1 MTGPAQRKGKRIMHI
16 VVSGKQV
23 DTGDALR
30 QHVSDHLGLVAQ
42 KYFDHAL
49 EAQVTFSRSRAFFH
63 CDITLHAGRGL
74 TMRAEGEAGD
84 AHAAFNAAA
93 EHVAKRLRRYR
104 RKVNEHARDLA
115 NRERPEA
122 ARRLVLQVAEET
134 EEAAPARNGQPA
146 AVAEADSGIDAP
158 AIVAEMP
165 ESIATLSVGEAVM
178 QLDLADRVA
187 MMFRDR
193 ASGALGVVYRRKDGH
208 IGWIDTAA
216 LPVKA

>member
-1 MTGPAQRKGKRIMHI
+1 MHI

-30 QHVSDHLGLVAQ
+30 QHVSDQLGVVAQ

-93 EHVAKRLRRYR
+93 EHVAKRMRRHR

-115 NRERPEA
+115 NRDRDESA
-122 ARRLVLQVAEET
+122 ARRLVLQVSEDV
-134 EEAAPARNGQPA
+134 EEAPATNGHDAIPASDAPTSDAPT
-146 AVAEADSGIDAP
+146 SDAP

-165 ESIATLSVGEAVM
+165 ETIATLSVGEAVM
-178 QLDLADRVA
+178 RLDLADRVA
-187 MMFRDR
+187 LMFRDR

-208 IGWIDTAA
+208 IGWIDSGAA
-216 LPVKA
+216 PVKA

>member
-1 MTGPAQRKGKRIMHI
+1 MRTPPTSKEGNAMHI

-30 QHVSDHLGLVAQ
+30 QHVSDQLGVVAQ

-49 EAQVTFSRSRAFFH
+49 EAQVTFSRNRTFFH

-93 EHVAKRLRRYR
+93 EHVAKRMRRHR

-115 NRERPEA
+115 NRERDESA
-122 ARRLVLQVAEET
+122 ARRLVLQVADDVEET
-134 EEAAPARNGQPA
+134 PATNGHDSAAPI
-146 AVAEADSGIDAP
+146 EAP

-165 ESIATLSVGEAVM
+165 ETIATLSVGEAVM
-178 QLDLADRVA
+178 RLDLADRVA
-187 MMFRDR
+187 LMFRDR
-193 ASGALGVVYRRKDGH
+193 ASGALGVVYRRKDGN
-208 IGWIDTAA
+208 IGWIDSAA
-216 LPVKA
+216 APVKA